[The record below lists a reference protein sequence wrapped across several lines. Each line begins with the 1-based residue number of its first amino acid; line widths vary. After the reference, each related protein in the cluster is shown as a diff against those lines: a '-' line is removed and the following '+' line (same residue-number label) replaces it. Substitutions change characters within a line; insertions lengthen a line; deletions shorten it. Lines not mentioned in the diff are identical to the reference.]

1 MANDEISVSASS
13 TAGAFEL
20 RSSDAITA
28 GTNVNARVEHVPSKW
43 AGGTLELREGDGLD
57 GSWPWLNDTLPV
69 VRWQRHVNRVVT
81 GAQRCAPG
89 VPIKPWCGF
98 GVGWDGWCCVCRTGR
113 ALAFWP
119 SGPNSNY
126 SLGTIC
132 SCTNGTGS
140 FFACEAQQELETMS
154 GVTGRAVLIE
164 FTVFVHRRGLGMS
177 SIGGLLRN

>member
-28 GTNVNARVEHVPSKW
+28 GTNVDARVEHVPSKW

-89 VPIKPWCGF
+89 VPIKPWWVWRR
-98 GVGWDGWCCVCRTGR
+98 VGWLVLRVSYRQGSRI
-113 ALAFWP
+113 LAEW
-119 SGPNSNY
+119 
-126 SLGTIC
+126 T
-132 SCTNGTGS
+132 
-140 FFACEAQQELETMS
+140 
-154 GVTGRAVLIE
+154 E
-164 FTVFVHRRGLGMS
+164 FQLFIGHNLQLYQWHR
-177 SIGGLLRN
+177 